1 MEQHRRVRCEGA
13 LAVVFTIAA
22 LSPQPT
28 GAQYADAAAVVGTMA
43 NLETGQPAE
52 GLVTLIAGH
61 PDNLAGTGE
70 DARRDV
76 PVRRRAPRARR
87 GPRPR

>member
-28 GAQYADAAAVVGTMA
+28 GAQYADAASAAVVGTMA
-43 NLETGQPAE
+43 DLATGQPAE
-52 GLVTLIAGH
+52 GL
-61 PDNLAGTGE
+61 
-70 DARRDV
+70 
-76 PVRRRAPRARR
+76 
-87 GPRPR
+87 